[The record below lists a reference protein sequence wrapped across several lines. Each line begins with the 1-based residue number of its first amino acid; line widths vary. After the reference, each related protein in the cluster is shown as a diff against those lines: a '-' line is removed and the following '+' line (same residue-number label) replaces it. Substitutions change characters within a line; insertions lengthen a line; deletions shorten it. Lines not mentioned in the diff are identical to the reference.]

1 MDEKAIVTLF
11 AQYNYKQ
18 NIKLSEP
25 SRVLVFTLKAAYPAV
40 EIILLD
46 DKAEENANRLK
57 TEYSGSGYAA
67 HVCKE
72 KTIDALE
79 DYLFNLFFDVD
90 RENQRTQRKYS
101 CYIEDLMSIYSIYG
115 KSAKD
120 YSYISIPYQVEKDFT
135 TRQATENLI
144 SSILDVI
151 DQDGPQFVIIEAAAG
166 FGKTST
172 AYELLNEYIER
183 GSKNRPFLMELSK
196 DRRASSFRYLLLSQ
210 IDQNFVHTLKADIVI
225 RNIKRGKIPLII
237 DGFDELLSKDLDNG
251 TQDARFEDV
260 ETMLS
265 TIGDLLTENSKVILT
280 TRRTAIFSGES
291 FFAWYANLY
300 ERSPFMVSRYQLE
313 NPSINDWLTKQDLA
327 KQSIH
332 EEDLYHVANPVLLAY
347 LRYCS
352 PKIESVEELIR
363 EYFRLLLKREV
374 KRQEIPF
381 SIEEQMEIYQ
391 KLSTYFSG
399 FNITTERRGEIKL
412 AIAEYATPLLN
423 KHGEENDDKE
433 KIVNALTNHAL
444 LDRKGEKVGFLN
456 DFVLGYLLMEAFV
469 NYQDDPDMKVY
480 LSETSFSFIDKSLI
494 VAKSRKEDNRKK
506 FWEVLQGHPSITQEQ
521 VTRADLLLMGETR
534 HEVDSQSFTSE
545 RFCCYKIGTEEGPLR
560 RCTFSSVEFTS
571 CTFNL
576 QLMEDC
582 FFINCRFIDC
592 NFHGESRGKVQ
603 FWECTFNK
611 EYDHI
616 EESKNLSI
624 QEDQPVDS
632 LDNSSEG
639 RWLYL
644 QILSKYFMVDKKT
657 RKMCLISR
665 LRQEVDLDDKS
676 LRKGINYL
684 KTNGMIVVNGDK
696 SFITDEGI
704 RFIKEAGGWE

>member
-1 MDEKAIVTLF
+1 MDEKAIITLF
-11 AQYNYKQ
+11 EQYNYEQ
-18 NIKLSEP
+18 DINSSAP
-25 SRVLVFTLKAAYPAV
+25 SSVLVFTLIAAYPAA

-46 DKAEENANRLK
+46 DEAIQKASKLK
-57 TEYSGSGYAA
+57 REYSELGYAV
-67 HVCKE
+67 HVCEE

-79 DYLFNLFFDVD
+79 DYLFNLFFDVAK
-90 RENQRTQRKYS
+90 ENQRTRLKYS
-101 CYIEDLMSIYSIYG
+101 SYIEGLMSIYE
-115 KSAKD
+115 KPAKD
-120 YSYISIPYQVEKDFT
+120 YSYISIPYQVEKDFVT
-135 TRQATENLI
+135 GQATESLI

-151 DQDGPQFVIIEAAAG
+151 HQDGPQFVIIEAPAG

-172 AYELLNEYIER
+172 AYELLNEYIKR
-183 GSKNRPFLMELSK
+183 DSKNRPFLMELSK

-210 IDQNFVHTLKADIVI
+210 IDQNFVHTLKSEIVI

-265 TIGDLLTENSKVILT
+265 TIGDLLTENSKIILT

-291 FFAWYANLY
+291 FFEWYANLH

-313 NPSINDWLTKQDLA
+313 NPSINDWLTKKDLS
-327 KQSIH
+327 KQNIN
-332 EEDLYHVANPVLLAY
+332 EGDLYHVANPVLLAY

-352 PKIESVEELIR
+352 PKIENVEGLIR
-363 EYFRLLLKREV
+363 EYFGLLLRRER

-399 FNITTERRGEIKL
+399 FNITTERRAEIKS
-412 AIAEYATPLLN
+412 AIAEYATPLL
-423 KHGEENDDKE
+423 KKYGEENDDKD
-433 KIVNALTNHAL
+433 KIINALTNHAL

-456 DFVLGYLLMEAFV
+456 DFVLGYLLMEAFIT
-469 NYQDDPDMKVY
+469 YHEDPEIKEY
-480 LSETSFSFIDKSLI
+480 LNETTFSFIDKALV
-494 VAKSRKEDNRKK
+494 VAKSRKEGNRKRL
-506 FWEVLQGHPSITQEQ
+506 WEALQGHPSITQEQ
-521 VTRADLLLMGETR
+521 ITRADLLLMGETR
-534 HEVDSQSFTSE
+534 HEVNSQSFTSDH
-545 RFCCYKIGTEEGPLR
+545 FYCYKIGTEEGPLR
-560 RCTFSSVEFTS
+560 RCTFSSVEFTY

-592 NFHGESRGKVQ
+592 DFFGESREKVL

-624 QEDQPVDS
+624 QENQLVDS
-632 LDNSSEG
+632 LENSSEG
-639 RWLYL
+639 SRLYL
-644 QILSKYFMVDKKT
+644 QILNKYFMVDKKT

-696 SFITDEGI
+696 SFITDEGVHY
-704 RFIKEAGGWE
+704 FIKEQGGWE